1 MTIRRSNHVWWVSLL
16 LCKQSAHKSV
26 FKKSFLLFVVT
37 GSNLSDTW
45 EGREG
50 RLFAYELIFRYLIK
64 NHWLYTFG
72 PAGSGSQLDAGARY
86 TNWFPCHTFSLTLR
100 LLMLLLLL
108 LLLWT

>member
-1 MTIRRSNHVWWVSLL
+1 MTIRRSNQVWWVSLL

-86 TNWFPCHTFSLTLR
+86 TNWFHVSFTINNIIKSRGEVIHPIV
-100 LLMLLLLL
+100 
-108 LLLWT
+108 